1 MTEQILVAS
10 PQIASTQWCASADAP
25 SLEMAYLPLNSLAVT
40 SVDYTNT
47 HTFITAATLHSGYMA
62 TRGVAA
68 VTGANT
74 SNDVVDGT
82 EAPGLRSIVAENDLA
97 ANTTNTE
104 VRAGFSIF
112 AVEGTATSAAKTTTK
127 YATGSQDALRTP
139 ETADGVW
146 NGSGLIARLGGGSTA
161 ISASDQAENA
171 SYYHAILHRGDQT
184 VTDDESTT
192 VPALIADVWRC
203 TGASPNPVL
212 VARHH
217 LSEAHKH
224 LRLSNF
230 HLSLK
235 TRNNASGHVELAFKA
250 GPFFLNGEWQSEVT
264 FFDTSTLG
272 GRTTAGTDAAI
283 SSGVITDSASAK
295 LATAGGYGFTLG
307 RDRIAKFTDDTT
319 GRVGAAHVCDGI
331 SFLEVIQHT
340 DAVDDPDVAGTG
352 SLASSEVKFR
362 DEFKRVASD
371 GGIKSVSDGFGTS
384 GVSLMSMW
392 IRGKESISTGT
403 GVSTGIDD
411 HITNHVS
418 GVQEYAA
425 FDVNMNTEHRDFVYL
440 RPTDSQTTHNRKVE
454 LNLGSA
460 PSFTNSTSIQYGVMV
475 RGSVGK
481 YGQMLKSAA
490 AWVRINI
497 DGSGTKT
504 EFIEAGWVYHNSA
517 TGAATFSKRASK
529 DVTSTFDPWD
539 GWQALQVEVY
549 LNPTSPKEEGPALFK
564 VKLDGSGVT
573 GWTLSNGAYI
583 HTADAAGDVFADHNP
598 GIPGKAQ
605 VFRGQAEGV
614 FVAQTGTGDF
624 FASDKLLVRKFDR
637 DTLTTGYD
645 LQLGAGDQASVE
657 IQTTQDGVLK
667 LDDYASA
674 IESLPYRV
682 EFDQTTLTHRFESGH
697 SYSAPMT
704 SKARRRWVFS
714 GVPVDS
720 STKDALV
727 DLWEATRGP
736 MFPFN
741 FTPKEF
747 GSDWNYTATDPGMT
761 SALTLGQTSAKA
773 RFKADSFNVSQVGA
787 GTYFVDFA
795 LEEVF

>member
-1 MTEQILVAS
+1 
-10 PQIASTQWCASADAP
+10 
-25 SLEMAYLPLNSLAVT
+25 
-40 SVDYTNT
+40 
-47 HTFITAATLHSGYMA
+47 
-62 TRGVAA
+62 
-68 VTGANT
+68 
-74 SNDVVDGT
+74 
-82 EAPGLRSIVAENDLA
+82 
-97 ANTTNTE
+97 
-104 VRAGFSIF
+104 
-112 AVEGTATSAAKTTTK
+112 
-127 YATGSQDALRTP
+127 
-139 ETADGVW
+139 
-146 NGSGLIARLGGGSTA
+146 
-161 ISASDQAENA
+161 
-171 SYYHAILHRGDQT
+171 
-184 VTDDESTT
+184 
-192 VPALIADVWRC
+192 
-203 TGASPNPVL
+203 
-212 VARHH
+212 
-217 LSEAHKH
+217 
-224 LRLSNF
+224 
-230 HLSLK
+230 
-235 TRNNASGHVELAFKA
+235 
-250 GPFFLNGEWQSEVT
+250 
-264 FFDTSTLG
+264 
-272 GRTTAGTDAAI
+272 
-283 SSGVITDSASAK
+283 
-295 LATAGGYGFTLG
+295 
-307 RDRIAKFTDDTT
+307 
-319 GRVGAAHVCDGI
+319 
-331 SFLEVIQHT
+331 
-340 DAVDDPDVAGTG
+340 
-352 SLASSEVKFR
+352 
-362 DEFKRVASD
+362 
-371 GGIKSVSDGFGTS
+371 
-384 GVSLMSMW
+384 MSMW